1 MILIVY
7 SHQMIYYLCIFQFWH
22 RHLFDSFCR
31 GLTLHSLLTF
41 LTHGALRHTAG
52 EVRDKAERLIVNLY
66 EHIGSPVKDYL
77 LNSDE
82 KTRKSLL
89 YKQLFKAFERIDQT
103 RRGTDNDDGDANKS
117 HYESNVAAASQVED
131 NAKEPRHRGENGGK
145 VFSRCFNWLGNLV
158 ADVTRCHLLEL
169 GR

>member
-1 MILIVY
+1 MP
-7 SHQMIYYLCIFQFWH
+7 
-22 RHLFDSFCR
+22 DAFCR

-66 EHIGSPVKDYL
+66 EHIGAPVKDYL
-77 LNSDE
+77 QNSDE

-103 RRGTDNDDGDANKS
+103 RRGTDNDDGDVNKS
-117 HYESNVAAASQVED
+117 HYDTNVTAASRVED
-131 NAKEPRHRGENGGK
+131 KEGRHRGENGGK
-145 VFSRCFNWLGNLV
+145 VFSRCVKWLGNLLV
-158 ADVTRCHLLEL
+158 DLTRCHRIKL